1 MLRSLAINLRIK
13 CRRPLIADSFISKHC
28 RRTSTFEIEVQ
39 NTTPVKKVKAMA
51 EDRSHFLLP
60 NNQKFVELDS
70 SQAFN
75 KLTDKEK
82 LYAHYLSQAAWHG
95 GLIVLMQ
102 TSPESPKIFSLLHR
116 IFANESLLCL
126 RESVRQQ
133 GVSNDDF
140 QAFLVYAGGIFANSG
155 NYKGFGDTKFIPNL
169 PKGSFELIVKASKAY
184 EEDPQHIMKLW
195 QQASNFI
202 YSIAPRL
209 TRLGLCDKGV
219 TTYFSSNVTEEDSN
233 LVNDWMKTKLIEAYI
248 CRTFKTT
255 AEDGLPLYTIHLAS
269 VNTDAKPPLTMEKE
283 KYKGAYFQVTRGDYS
298 PLLKLVNDNLTMA
311 REYAAN
317 DNERNMLEHYVKSF
331 KEGDLSEHK
340 EGSRY
345 WIKDKGPIIETY
357 QGFIETYRDPSGQ
370 RGEFEGFV
378 AMVNKEMSKKFGD
391 LVDGAER
398 FIKLL
403 PWGKDLEKDTFLR
416 PDFTSLDVLTFSG
429 SGIPAGINIPNYD
442 EIRQNE
448 GFKNVSLGNVIPA
461 AYKESVIPFLSD
473 SDKQLL
479 EKYRVASFEV
489 QVGLHELLGHGSG
502 KLFVQN
508 ADGTFNFNKETV
520 KNPLTGKEIESWYS
534 PGETYDSKFTT
545 LGSAFEECRAE
556 AVGLYLS
563 LVPEILKIFG
573 YEGQEAQDVTYVNW
587 LSLLWNGAAKATE
600 MYQPSTKTWL
610 QAHARARF
618 VLMRLLELEGEGMLR
633 IEETEPGKNLQL
645 TLQRD
650 QLATK
655 GKKII
660 GDFLVQLQ
668 TIKATGDVAAGEKLF
683 DKYSRLDEPWGRW
696 RDIVLI
702 HKQPRNIFVQ
712 PNTFLI
718 NSNKG
723 EEIDLKRYPA
733 TAEGMIASWVERFPK
748 TDIDDILEQL
758 AEKDTKYF
766 QDLKAIANE

>member
-1 MLRSLAINLRIK
+1 MLRTLTINLIK
-13 CRRPLIADSFISKHC
+13 CRRPIIADSFVSIQS
-28 RRTSTFEIEVQ
+28 RSTSTRVPKATQ
-39 NTTPVKKVKAMA
+39 STKVVMAMA
-51 EDRSHFLLP
+51 EDKSNFLLP

-82 LYAHYLSQAAWHG
+82 LYAHYLSKAAWNG

-116 IFANESLLCL
+116 IFVGESLQSL
-126 RESVRQQ
+126 RQSASQE
-133 GVSNDDF
+133 GISNDVF

-169 PKGSFELIVKASKAY
+169 PKSCFELIVTSSKAF
-184 EEDPQHIMKLW
+184 EDDPQHMMKLW
-195 QQASNFI
+195 QQTENFI
-202 YSIAPRL
+202 YSTAPRL
-209 TRLGLCDKGV
+209 TSLGLSDKGV
-219 TTYFSSNVTEEDSN
+219 TTYFSCNCTEEDSN
-233 LVNDWMKTKLIEAYI
+233 LVNDWMKTKCFEAYI

-255 AEDGLPLYTIHLAS
+255 ADDGLPLYTIHLAS
-269 VNTDAKPPLTMEKE
+269 VETSPKPPLTMEPE

-298 PLLKLVNDNLTMA
+298 PLLKRVNENLVMA

-317 DNERNMLEHYVKSF
+317 DNEKNMLEHYIKSF
-331 KEGDLSEHK
+331 KEGDLAEHK
-340 EGSRY
+340 EGSRF

-398 FIKLL
+398 FIKML

-461 AYKESVIPFLSD
+461 AYKEAVIPFLAD
-473 SDKQLL
+473 ADKELL
-479 EKYRVASFEV
+479 EKYRVAAFEV

-502 KLFVQN
+502 KLLKQN
-508 ADGTFNFNKETV
+508 PDGTFNFDKDTV
-520 KNPLTGKEIESWYS
+520 KNPLTGKEIELWYT

-563 LVPEILKIFG
+563 LIPEVLKIFG
-573 YEGQEAQDVTYVNW
+573 YEGQVAQDVIYVNW

-618 VLMRLLELEGEGMLR
+618 VLMRLLELEGQGMLT
-633 IEETEPGKNLQL
+633 ITETEPGKNLRL
-645 TLQRD
+645 TLQREH
-650 QLATK
+650 LATR

-668 TIKATGDVAAGEKLF
+668 TIKATGDIAAGEKLF
-683 DKYSRLDEPWGRW
+683 DKYSRLDEPWNRW
-696 RDIVLI
+696 RDIVML

-712 PNTFLI
+712 PNTILI

-723 EEIDLKRYPA
+723 EEVDLKRYPA
-733 TAEGMIASWVERFPK
+733 TAEGMITSWVERFPN
-748 TDIDDILEQL
+748 TDVDELLEQL
-758 AEKDTKYF
+758 AEKDSSYF
-766 QDLKAIANE
+766 LELKAIANA